1 VRRAQPGMLDS
12 LLNTTQGL
20 WTIGGVA
27 TGIVV
32 LICAVVVARSKV
44 RIAPRSVL
52 RTEADARASQANRDR
67 LAGRR

>member
-1 VRRAQPGMLDS
+1 MLNS

-20 WTIGGVA
+20 WTIGGLA

-32 LICAVVVARSKV
+32 LICVVVVARSRV
-44 RIAPRSVL
+44 RTAPRVSL